1 MAPSKKK
8 KAAKVAKSTSAIVP
22 KMQDELRPKRV
33 QPEKRARIYEIA
45 PDSDLKKRISR
56 ALSQRMFLVGQ
67 IDKSNTRNGQ
77 SRMYDILGSTG
88 NVYNIEIKKL
98 PSCTCPDFERGHLC
112 KHIIF
117 VMAKVLHVSRRS
129 DLIYQRALLKT
140 ELAKI
145 FADAPTAPLSEVLAN
160 TKAIAAYNNVVGGL
174 AVPCAPEKDP
184 DGDCPVCYETLI
196 CNKKMLDSCGT
207 CRNYIHKEC
216 LGQWLSV
223 QRNCV
228 YCRAV
233 WCAYG
238 TKPLSA
244 KAKAKAAAAAGGEE
258 GYINLGAE
266 QGLNRRRD
274 TYDYEEFNLWN

>member
-8 KAAKVAKSTSAIVP
+8 TAAKVAKSTSVIAP
-22 KMQDELRPKRV
+22 AMQVESRPKRV
-33 QPEKRARIYEIA
+33 QPEKRARPYEHA
-45 PDSDLKKRISR
+45 PDSDLRKRISR

-77 SRMYDILGSTG
+77 SRMYNILGSTG

-117 VMAKVLHVSRRS
+117 VMVKVLHVPRKSE
-129 DLIYQRALLKT
+129 LIFQKALMKT

-145 FADAPTAPLSEVLAN
+145 FADAPPAPQSEVIAN
-160 TKAIAAYNNVVGGL
+160 TKVINAYNKVVGGL
-174 AVPCAPEKDP
+174 AVPCAPQKDP
-184 DGDCPVCYETLI
+184 DGDCPVCYETLLG
-196 CNKKMLDSCGT
+196 NKKMLDSCGT

-233 WCAYG
+233 WCAHG
-238 TKPLSA
+238 TKPQSA
-244 KAKAKAAAAAGGEE
+244 KAKAKAAAASGGEE

-266 QGLNRRRD
+266 QGLDRRRD
-274 TYDYEEFNLWN
+274 TYDYEFNFWN

>member
-1 MAPSKKK
+1 MAPPKKE
-8 KAAKVAKSTSAIVP
+8 KAAGKVAKSTSVVVP
-22 KMQDELRPKRV
+22 LQAVLRPKRV
-33 QPEKRARIYEIA
+33 QPEKRVRIFEEA
-45 PDSDLKKRISR
+45 PSKALKTRITR

-67 IDKSNTRNGQ
+67 IDNSNTTDGLNRRYNV
-77 SRMYDILGSTG
+77 LGSTG

-129 DLIYQRALLKT
+129 NLLYQRALLET

-145 FADAPTAPLSEVLAN
+145 FANAPVAPQSDVLAN
-160 TKAIAAYNNVVGGL
+160 TAATAAYNRVIGGP
-174 AVPCAPEKDP
+174 AAPRAPEKDP

-196 CNKKMLDSCGT
+196 CNKSMLDSCGT
-207 CRNYIHKEC
+207 CMNYIHKEC
-216 LGQWLSV
+216 LSQWLSV
-223 QRNCV
+223 QHNCV
-228 YCRAV
+228 YCRTT

-238 TKPLSA
+238 SKPLSA
-244 KAKAKAAAAAGGEE
+244 KARANAMAAAEGEE

-266 QGLNRRRD
+266 QGLSGRRETD
-274 TYDYEEFNLWN
+274 DYREFYWN